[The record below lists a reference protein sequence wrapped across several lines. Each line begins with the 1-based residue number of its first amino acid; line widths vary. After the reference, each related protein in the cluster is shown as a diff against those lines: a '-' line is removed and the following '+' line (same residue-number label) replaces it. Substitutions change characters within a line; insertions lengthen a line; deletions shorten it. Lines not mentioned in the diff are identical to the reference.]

1 MKDKRSWDQNKST
14 HTVGKGGGMA
24 RKVSGGKVTK
34 KVEDLQ
40 LGNTWAVKKIKTK
53 RDQSKTLNVL
63 LVLRGGSCRDAGDGN
78 QGIRSQLK
86 DISEQDEG
94 CISCLPM
101 HPLSYSSAPDWHNSG
116 QIITAR
122 CSCTEGGS
130 ITACIMPSSAEN
142 QSV

>member
-1 MKDKRSWDQNKST
+1 M
-14 HTVGKGGGMA
+14 
-24 RKVSGGKVTK
+24 SGGKVTK

-63 LVLRGGSCRDAGDGN
+63 LVLGGGSCRDAGDGN
-78 QGIRSQLK
+78 QGTRSQLK

-101 HPLSYSSAPDWHNSG
+101 HPLSYSAAQNAELLTG
-116 QIITAR
+116 TILAR
-122 CSCTEGGS
+122 SLLLDAHVLKVVAS
-130 ITACIMPSSAEN
+130 LHA
-142 QSV
+142 

>member
-14 HTVGKGGGMA
+14 HTVGKGGGRGA

-63 LVLRGGSCRDAGDGN
+63 LVLGGGSCRDAGDGN
-78 QGIRSQLK
+78 QGTRSQLK

-101 HPLSYSSAPDWHNSG
+101 HPLSYSAAQNAELLTG
-116 QIITAR
+116 TILAR
-122 CSCTEGGS
+122 SLLLDAHVLKVVAS
-130 ITACIMPSSAEN
+130 LHA
-142 QSV
+142 

>member
-14 HTVGKGGGMA
+14 HTVGGG

-63 LVLRGGSCRDAGDGN
+63 LVLGGGSCRDAGDGN
-78 QGIRSQLK
+78 QGTRSQLK

-101 HPLSYSSAPDWHNSG
+101 HPLSYSAAQNTELLAG
-116 QIITAR
+116 TILAR
-122 CSCTEGGS
+122 SLLLDAHVLKVVAS
-130 ITACIMPSSAEN
+130 LHA
-142 QSV
+142 